1 MAYSRCVVHGEMQ
14 EGAQKIIQYIHM
26 HMEFIYMCTSFDMA
40 LLWQK
45 NNLTFSYNSFTQ
57 NINDSIE
64 PLLLIAPIVLE
75 NIGQFKYENIL
86 TIITATQIVLLEK
99 IEPAEF

>member
-1 MAYSRCVVHGEMQ
+1 MVQSSSV
-14 EGAQKIIQYIHM
+14 
-26 HMEFIYMCTSFDMA
+26 
-40 LLWQK
+40 
-45 NNLTFSYNSFTQ
+45 
-57 NINDSIE
+57 
-64 PLLLIAPIVLE
+64 APIVLE

>member
-1 MAYSRCVVHGEMQ
+1 MQ

-45 NNLTFSYNSFTQ
+45 NNLIFSYNSFTQ
-57 NINDSIE
+57 NIND
-64 PLLLIAPIVLE
+64 
-75 NIGQFKYENIL
+75 
-86 TIITATQIVLLEK
+86 
-99 IEPAEF
+99 